1 MIPAELG
8 QLQDASVVLKSNDF
22 KDNSAPLSLCM
33 MSSVNEFDLANETAF
48 CPLERNALSEIYDS
62 AKGGEWTDGTNW
74 KDEYASFCDW
84 KGVICDD
91 GRNHVTKINL
101 SNNGLSGRLSKSI
114 GSLIFI
120 KELDL
125 SDNDIKVKWINF

>member
-1 MIPAELG
+1 MN
-8 QLQDASVVLKSNDF
+8 ASPFECVVITRTSGVEVDRVQYCTVCVRTCG
-22 KDNSAPLSLCM
+22 DSAIDTS
-33 MSSVNEFDLANETAF
+33 
-48 CPLERNALSEIYDS
+48 ALSEFYDS
-62 AKGGEWTDGTNW
+62 AKGREWTNGTNW

-84 KGVICDD
+84 KGVTCND

-114 GSLIFI
+114 GNLIFI